1 MQDRLDRLDI
11 EITRVAQSIANQR
24 KEMQDMA
31 QTVALVAL
39 VTQKAQIYLSGPMSG
54 LPELNYPEFANVT
67 ERLRSAGRTVLSPHE
82 IQLTSEPTWVNY
94 MREALAMLLRCENI
108 VMLPG
113 FEKSEGAKIELT
125 LARQLKMRVG
135 YWRGYA
141 IDWVDTYTEEEAKVL
156 YDLIRKKSDVVDLED
171 DVHTEKTR
179 RIDLD
184 DAEPLSKPKACDKCG
199 GGKPGHGWA
208 CHCR

>member
-11 EITRVAQSIANQR
+11 EVTRVAQIIANQR
-24 KEMQDMA
+24 KEIQDMA
-31 QTVALVAL
+31 QTVAL

-94 MREALAMLLRCENI
+94 MREALVMLLRCENI

-113 FEKSEGAKIELT
+113 FEKSEGAKIEFT

-135 YWRGYA
+135 YWRGYG
-141 IDWVDTYTEEEAKVL
+141 IDWLDTYTEEEAKVL
-156 YDLIRKKSDVVDLED
+156 YDLIRKRSDVVGLED

-184 DAEPLSKPKACDKCG
+184 E
-199 GGKPGHGWA
+199 
-208 CHCR
+208 

>member
-11 EITRVAQSIANQR
+11 EVTRVAQIIANQR
-24 KEMQDMA
+24 NEIQDMA
-31 QTVALVAL
+31 QTVAL

-82 IQLTSEPTWVNY
+82 VKPQANWEGY
-94 MREALAMLLRCENI
+94 MREALALLLRCENI

-113 FEKSEGAKIELT
+113 FEKSEGAKIEFT

-135 YWRGYA
+135 YWRGYG
-141 IDWVDTYTEEEAKVL
+141 IDWLDTYTEEEAKVL
-156 YDLIRKKSDVVDLED
+156 YDLIRKRSDVVGLED

-184 DAEPLSKPKACDKCG
+184 E
-199 GGKPGHGWA
+199 
-208 CHCR
+208 